1 MATAVL
7 TRPEVVSV
15 DTSIALPP
23 AGHLEA
29 LYEPVLSLCK
39 ATLPGWQNLGSG
51 DVEVRSLSL
60 C

>member
-1 MATAVL
+1 M
-7 TRPEVVSV
+7 VSV

-39 ATLPGWQNLGSG
+39 ATLPGWQNLQSG
-51 DVEVRSLSL
+51 DVEVCVLFWGRGD
-60 C
+60 CACV